1 MVRNEAQAVSENQT
15 QELPSYKISLSGV
28 GGGGGRGGG
37 ERVDYTI
44 SSLIPAVITD
54 NHYQNL
60 TVII

>member
-28 GGGGGRGGG
+28 GGG

>member
-1 MVRNEAQAVSENQT
+1 MKHRQSLRIKLRNCPHIRY
-15 QELPSYKISLSGV
+15 PSQGWGE
-28 GGGGGRGGG
+28 GGGGGGG